1 VKPEQF
7 FDRIAGRYDRTYAP
21 DAASTRAD
29 LAALLEGHPGGAA
42 LDLGCGTGR
51 AFPHLVER
59 GFSIVGMDVSLEML
73 RESSRRASAAS
84 VTLVRAD
91 LYRRWPFRDRAFD
104 VVLALHSVLA
114 HPPSREGWVHVGREL
129 KRVAR
134 PGALIAIDLPE
145 PQWADAHLRRVP
157 SAVNDRYLY
166 EDRDVAI
173 EADIPD
179 PGDVVALLD
188 LPLNISAGPLG
199 ARAITARSSTP

>member
-1 VKPEQF
+1 MNPQRF
-7 FDRIAGRYDRTYAP
+7 FDRIAGRYDRAYAP

-29 LAALLEGHPGGAA
+29 LATLLEGRGGAA

-59 GFSIVGMDVSLEML
+59 GFTVVGMDVSLEML

-84 VTLVRAD
+84 VTRVRAD
-91 LYRRWPFRDRAFD
+91 LYRRWPFREATFD

-114 HPPSREGWVHVGREL
+114 HPPSREAWAHVGREI

-134 PGALIAIDLPE
+134 ADAFIAIDLPE
-145 PQWADAHLRRVP
+145 PEWADIHLRR
-157 SAVNDRYLY
+157 VNDRYLY
-166 EDRDVAI
+166 EDGDVAI
-173 EADIPD
+173 EANIPD
-179 PGDVVALLD
+179 PGDVVAMLD

-199 ARAITARSSTP
+199 ARAITAPSSKR